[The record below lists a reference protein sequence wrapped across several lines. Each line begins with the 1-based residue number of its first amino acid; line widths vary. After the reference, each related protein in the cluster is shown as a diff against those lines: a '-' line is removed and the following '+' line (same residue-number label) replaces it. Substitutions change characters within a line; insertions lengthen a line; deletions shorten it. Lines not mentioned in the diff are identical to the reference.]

1 MDLPML
7 PTEFHTGLCFD
18 AHHLL
23 GAHPAPEQGPDV
35 WLFRLWAPSARRVQV
50 FGDFNSWS
58 GQDLARDAAGVW
70 SGYVTGA
77 QQGQFYKYNIQ
88 KQNGDWALH
97 TDPYGFYTELRPGS
111 ASVLWGLPTYKFQ
124 DKDWIASRSARY
136 DQPLNIYE
144 LHAGSWKR
152 HPDGRWYTCRQ
163 LAGALIPWLKEQGY
177 NFIELLPLAE
187 HPFDGSW
194 GYQCTGY
201 FSVTSRYGTPEEFAA
216 FVDACHQVGIG
227 VLMDFVPVHFACN
240 GDALA
245 RLDGTHLYEYD
256 SDVGLSEWGSYNFNL
271 YRGEVRSFLNSA
283 AAFWL
288 EVYHC
293 DGLRMDAVSRALYWQ
308 GDDARGVNQGAVK
321 FLQTMNQG
329 LHQRFPGVILAAEDS
344 TNYLK
349 VTAPVQYD
357 GLGFDYKWDM
367 GWMNDTLRY
376 FSTPFDQ
383 RPALYHSITFSMEYF
398 YNELYLLALSHDEV
412 VHGKHTLID
421 KMWGSYEEKFAQARL
436 LQFYFMLHPGK
447 KLSFMG
453 TELAHFREWD
463 ESRAMDWC
471 LLEYP
476 MHQAFLRLVRDLNR
490 LYLQEPALFS
500 GEYHS
505 GRFQWITREAVDD
518 GVFAFTRT
526 SAEGE
531 AFLIVLNTQDKTYN
545 HYPLYF
551 DNSCHARLVL
561 STDSPYYG
569 GSQSSVGE
577 TRSIPGGVM
586 GKSHT
591 LYLDLPALSGSL
603 YRL

>member
-1 MDLPML
+1 M
-7 PTEFHTGLCFD
+7 
-18 AHHLL
+18 
-23 GAHPAPEQGPDV
+23 
-35 WLFRLWAPSARRVQV
+35 RR
-50 FGDFNSWS
+50 
-58 GQDLARDAAGVW
+58 
-70 SGYVTGA
+70 
-77 QQGQFYKYNIQ
+77 
-88 KQNGDWALH
+88 
-97 TDPYGFYTELRPGS
+97 
-111 ASVLWGLPTYKFQ
+111 
-124 DKDWIASRSARY
+124 
-136 DQPLNIYE
+136 
-144 LHAGSWKR
+144 
-152 HPDGRWYTCRQ
+152 
-163 LAGALIPWLKEQGY
+163 
-177 NFIELLPLAE
+177 
-187 HPFDGSW
+187 
-194 GYQCTGY
+194 
-201 FSVTSRYGTPEEFAA
+201 
-216 FVDACHQVGIG
+216 
-227 VLMDFVPVHFACN
+227 
-240 GDALA
+240 
-245 RLDGTHLYEYD
+245 
-256 SDVGLSEWGSYNFNL
+256 
-271 YRGEVRSFLNSA
+271 
-283 AAFWL
+283 
-288 EVYHC
+288 
-293 DGLRMDAVSRALYWQ
+293 LYWQ

-329 LHQRFPGVILAAEDS
+329 LHQRFPGAILAAEDS

-398 YNELYLLALSHDEV
+398 CNELYLLALSHDEV

-436 LQFYFMLHPGK
+436 LQFYFILHPGK

-531 AFLIVLNTQDKTYN
+531 TFLIVLNTQDKTHN

-551 DNSCHARLVL
+551 YNSCHARLVL
-561 STDSPYYG
+561 CTDSPYYG

-577 TRSIPGGVM
+577 TCSIPGGVM

>member
-18 AHHLL
+18 AHHML
-23 GAHPAPEQGPDV
+23 GAHPAPDQGPDT
-35 WLFRLWAPSARRVQV
+35 WLFRLWAPGARRVQV
-50 FGDFNSWS
+50 CGDFNGWS
-58 GQDLARDAAGVW
+58 GQDLTRDAAGVW
-70 SGYVTGA
+70 SGYVPKA
-77 QQGQFYKYNIQ
+77 HQGQFYKFNIQ
-88 KQNGDWALH
+88 KQDGGWALH

-111 ASVLWGLPTYKFQ
+111 ASVLWGMPAHKF
-124 DKDWIASRSARY
+124 KDEAWIAGRSARY

-152 HPDGRWYTCRQ
+152 HPDGRWYTYRQ
-163 LAGALIPWLKEQGY
+163 LAGALIPWLREQGY

-216 FVDACHQVGIG
+216 FVDACHQAGIG

-245 RLDGTHLYEYD
+245 RLDGGHLYEYD

-288 EVYHC
+288 EAYHC

-349 VTAPVQYD
+349 VTAPVQYE

-376 FSTPFDQ
+376 FSAPFDQ
-383 RPALYHSITFSMEYF
+383 RPGLYHTITFSMEYF

-463 ESRAMDWC
+463 EGRAMDWC

-476 MHQAFLRLVRDLNR
+476 MHQAFLRLARDLNR
-490 LYLQEPALFS
+490 LYLQEPALYS

-505 GRFQWITREAVDD
+505 GRFRWVTCEAVED

-526 SAEGE
+526 SADGST
-531 AFLIVLNTQDKTYN
+531 FLIVLNTQDKA
-545 HYPLYF
+545 HDQYPLYF
-551 DNSCHARLVL
+551 DNACHARLVL
-561 STDSPYYG
+561 CTNAPQYG
-569 GSQSSVGE
+569 GDGCSAAE
-577 TRSIPGGVM
+577 CWATPGGVL

-591 LYLDLPALSGSL
+591 LRLDLPALSGSL